1 VDQPTELTGTWKV
14 KFLEGGPQLPQPVE
28 LTNLTSWTS
37 FQDEVSKSFSGT
49 ALYTLVFDKPAGH
62 SGDWL
67 LNLGKVGVT
76 AEVKLNGESI
86 GTLTGPVFS
95 IRIPADKVQARNK
108 LEVTVANLMANR
120 IAWMDRNDKPW
131 KIFYNTN
138 MPARKK
144 ENVKNNIF
152 YAGDWAP
159 LPSGLMGPVTL
170 TPLK

>member
-1 VDQPTELTGTWKV
+1 M
-14 KFLEGGPQLPQPVE
+14 
-28 LTNLTSWTS
+28 
-37 FQDEVSKSFSGT
+37 
-49 ALYTLVFDKPAGH
+49 
-62 SGDWL
+62 
-67 LNLGKVGVT
+67 GKVGVT
-76 AEVKLNGESI
+76 AEVKVNGVSI

-95 IRIPADKVQARNK
+95 IRVPADKMQGRNM

-152 YAGDWAP
+152 YAGNWAP
-159 LPSGLMGPVTL
+159 LASRLMGPVTL